1 MSVVD
6 PSAHAFSNGAPHAD
20 EWGSGYE
27 QGMSNVWQAV
37 VGGLACPG
45 LVATAVNAFQAHRTA
60 CWRDDDRVDH
70 WSCEGCDWTL
80 TDASE
85 YEPKI
90 DPGLAHSMT
99 AALEAVAHD
108 IDEENQH
115 G

>member
-1 MSVVD
+1 VVD
-6 PSAHAFSNGAPHAD
+6 LGAYAFTDGAPHAD
-20 EWGSGYE
+20 EWRSEYE

-37 VGGLACPG
+37 VGGLARPG
-45 LVATAVNAFQAHRTA
+45 LVGTAVGAFQAHRTA

-70 WSCEGCDWTL
+70 WSCEGCGWTL

-85 YEPKI
+85 YEPEVNA
-90 DPGLAHSMT
+90 GLAHSMT